1 MAHPK
6 PGDNAKRMEEL
17 DAGVQERYEAGYQ
30 ALQAIS
36 AAMRS
41 GDQAATE
48 QGLEAFAQAAP
59 LTREE
64 LAQTRDAVHVPAD
77 ARALA
82 TAIEAILRRI
92 PDGWGRW
99 LTMEKGW
106 YPIVV
111 DLDRR
116 LAEVDPGYV
125 LFQAKQKWGQLC
137 YYYEASDGALPSAME
152 AAVAEA
158 EARAAVTCEECGSTR
173 DVSLYDDRPY
183 VQTLCRRCAGP
194 GAPGQRRA

>member
-1 MAHPK
+1 MAHTK

-17 DAGVQERYEAGYQ
+17 DADVQERYEAGHQ
-30 ALQAIS
+30 ALQAFS
-36 AAMRS
+36 EGLRRGDRAAALR
-41 GDQAATE
+41 
-48 QGLEAFAQAAP
+48 GLEAFVQARP
-59 LTREE
+59 VSREE

-77 ARALA
+77 AKALDP
-82 TAIEAILRRI
+82 AIEALLRRI

-99 LTMEKGW
+99 LTMSKGW

-125 LFQAKQKWGQLC
+125 LFQAKQKWGRLC
-137 YYYEASDGALPSAME
+137 YYYESSDGTCPPEME

-158 EARAAVTCEECGSTR
+158 EARAEATCEECGSTR
-173 DVSLYDDRPY
+173 DVSLYSDRPF
-183 VQTLCRRCAGP
+183 VQTLCQSCGSLPA
-194 GAPGQRRA
+194 